1 MKKALL
7 VLGGGSD
14 QVFMIKTA
22 KKMGHLTV
30 CVDGN
35 PKAPGL
41 ELADYS
47 SAISFADIDDV
58 ISYCRTLIAD
68 GVNLSGVSTMGSDIP
83 HIIAKI
89 ASVFNWTGPT
99 IETGQ
104 WASHKFKMKARF
116 AEMKIP
122 IPRFGLVKTVGD
134 IEDLRR
140 EWNVNT
146 LIIKPTDRAGS
157 RGVRIINQ
165 DDDLQIAL
173 DYARKYSLNN
183 EILLEEFIPGLQI
196 STETVMYKGIG
207 VTPGFADR
215 VYDDT
220 HFFSPAVMEN
230 GGWLP
235 SDVSPALRHEVCEL
249 VEAAAKALG
258 VENGV
263 AKGDVVICPS
273 RGPLIIEMAARLS
286 GGDFSESLV
295 PLSSGV
301 NYVRT
306 VIDIALDSEDIDLS
320 LLTPKSTEYVANRYF
335 FVRPGILQD
344 ISGLDTVRAM
354 PEICKLELSCEI
366 GSLLPL
372 IDSHAKRMGVFV
384 VKGKD
389 KDLVQNH
396 IDEIYKVV
404 KFKVDGVWVSG
415 HPKAYSQDV

>member
-1 MKKALL
+1 MRKALL

-22 KKMGHLTV
+22 REIGYITV
-30 CVDGN
+30 CVDSN

-41 ELADYS
+41 DLADYS
-47 SAISFADIDDV
+47 KAINFTNTNSV
-58 ISYCRTLIAD
+58 ILYCKKLIAA

-83 HIIAKI
+83 HIVAKV
-89 ASVFNWTGPT
+89 SSFFNWIGPT
-99 IETGQ
+99 IETGI
-104 WASHKFKMKARF
+104 WASHKFKMKTRF
-116 AEMKIP
+116 AEKKIP
-122 IPRFGLVKTVGD
+122 IPRFGLVKTARD
-134 IEDLRR
+134 IDDLRI
-140 EWNVNT
+140 EWNVDT

-157 RGVRIINQ
+157 RGVRIIYQ
-165 DDDLQIAL
+165 HDDLGLAL
-173 DYARKYSLNN
+173 DYAQKYSLNN
-183 EILLEEFIPGLQI
+183 EILLEEFISGPQI
-196 STETVMYKGIG
+196 STETIMYKGVG

-220 HFFSPAVMEN
+220 QLFSPAVMEN

-235 SDVSPALRHEVCEL
+235 SDVSPVLRQEVCNL
-249 VEAAAKALG
+249 VEAAAKVLG

-306 VIDIALDSEDIDLS
+306 AIDIALDSEDIDLS
-320 LLTPKSTEYVANRYF
+320 LLTPQSMEYVANRYF

-344 ISGLDTVRAM
+344 ISGLDSVRDM
-354 PEICKLELSCEI
+354 LEICKLEFSYEI
-366 GSLLPL
+366 GSRLPI
-372 IDSHAKRMGVFV
+372 IDSHAKRTGVFV
-384 VKGKD
+384 LKGKD
-389 KDLVQNH
+389 KVLVQNL
-396 IDEIYKVV
+396 IDHIYKSV

-415 HPKAYSQDV
+415 DPKKYSLNV